1 MKVDFPVAIV
11 GGGPC
16 GLMMALLLA
25 RAGVSSAVFEKKP
38 GTSVHPKAMGISR
51 RTAEIFRQ
59 TGLLEHIYGGALSLE
74 DRFLGIWARSLVGE
88 EFGRVPITARHSEF
102 TPCQPIHC
110 PQTFTEKILLEAL
123 RNEPVASV
131 HFNSEVASIENR
143 EDGAKL
149 TLKDGKVVGAQWVVG
164 ADGAGS
170 SVRKVLEIE
179 TEGPGDMGHFV
190 NVMFRAPYGR
200 HLRDRPAILYQAL
213 SEDYF
218 EAFVAV
224 NGDDVWLMH
233 HFLQPAQDPKEYS
246 KERFEEII
254 RQASGLPDEPVE
266 VISMR
271 SWVMSPKVAMRF
283 RVGRSLLVGDAAA
296 RLSPSGGLGL
306 NTGLQSAHN
315 LAWKLAAVV
324 REEADESLLDTYQA
338 ERHGAA
344 VQTMENTNENAGE
357 VFAIVQA
364 GLQGDWDQVRRL
376 VAHNRRA
383 GAGLGQDLGIVY
395 ENGAFVSDGTRP
407 PKIADKI
414 NDYVPSACPGCRAP
428 HLWILRN
435 EGTRSILDLFDGRML
450 LLAGRGG
457 SVWPAPPVGII
468 LRNQR
473 DFFSEDFENVYGLG
487 ENGAV
492 IVRPDGYVGARFRN
506 APDDPNGAVHEAVYA
521 ILGR

>member
-1 MKVDFPVAIV
+1 
-11 GGGPC
+11 
-16 GLMMALLLA
+16 
-25 RAGVSSAVFEKKP
+25 
-38 GTSVHPKAMGISR
+38 
-51 RTAEIFRQ
+51 
-59 TGLLEHIYGGALSLE
+59 
-74 DRFLGIWARSLVGE
+74 
-88 EFGRVPITARHSEF
+88 
-102 TPCQPIHC
+102 
-110 PQTFTEKILLEAL
+110 
-123 RNEPVASV
+123 
-131 HFNSEVASIENR
+131 
-143 EDGAKL
+143 
-149 TLKDGKVVGAQWVVG
+149 
-164 ADGAGS
+164 
-170 SVRKVLEIE
+170 
-179 TEGPGDMGHFV
+179 
-190 NVMFRAPYGR
+190 
-200 HLRDRPAILYQAL
+200 
-213 SEDYF
+213 
-218 EAFVAV
+218 
-224 NGDDVWLMH
+224 MH
-233 HFLQPAQDPKEYS
+233 HFLQPGQDPKEYS

-324 REEADESLLDTYQA
+324 REEADQSLLDTYQA

-407 PKIADKI
+407 PKVADKI

-435 EGTRSILDLFDGRML
+435 EGTRSILDLFDGRMV

-487 ENGAV
+487 ENGTV